1 MMHARYDGPHHRHA
15 DVGSGRV
22 WSSIRNSSPPGFDK
36 RELPAQAEPLSAH
49 LYAAALV
56 HNPATVDGR
65 VPLAWTWDRTIVS
78 G

>member
-1 MMHARYDGPHHRHA
+1 MSGPGLVQHQELQ
-15 DVGSGRV
+15 
-22 WSSIRNSSPPGFDK
+22 PPGFDK

-56 HNPATVDGR
+56 HIPATVDGC
-65 VPLAWTWDRTIVS
+65 VSLAWTWDRTIVS